1 MNTYPTQFYDLLSRA
16 LGGGDANKLQGFL
29 DNVVAEKYNALQI
42 DGFKFAPE
50 MQLDFTYEQIQK
62 EIGLN
67 VMASYVD
74 LDSQPIPVGT
84 EGAVINT
91 GRIPRMKM
99 VEYYNEDKFRKL
111 LILEQRLGANN
122 NRVVTAAVKA
132 LFNTVDT
139 LIGGHTN
146 SLTYQRHQIVSK
158 GEFVINSTNN
168 PNGIVGL
175 TFASHV
181 PAANKTTLSGTQRW
195 WTDSARTTEGT
206 ASNPVKDMVDMVE
219 VARKKGVKGHFEVN
233 AAYLTD
239 ILGHSKV
246 IAAIGANQWPAADPA
261 VSAGSAG
268 YLSRA
273 RKAEILADIVGAPIK
288 AIDSIVATEVYN
300 KSTKALERKMID
312 AFEANV
318 IVFVPD
324 GDLGQIITVEPIAVD
339 GGTYATF
346 YDGRL
351 LLTVDVDAKYK
362 CQSFNT
368 EMTSLVVPDK
378 PQYMWYLK
386 PNA

>member
-1 MNTYPTQFYDLLSRA
+1 MNTYPVQFYDLLSRA
-16 LGGGDANKLQGFL
+16 LGGNDGGRLQGFL
-29 DNVVAEKYNALQI
+29 DNVVAQKYNQLNI
-42 DGFKFAPE
+42 PGFKFAPE

-84 EGAVINT
+84 EGAVIST

-99 VEYYNEDKFRKL
+99 VEYYNEDKYRKL
-111 LILEQRLGANN
+111 LIAEQRFGAGSNQ
-122 NRVVTAAVKA
+122 VVNSAVKA

-139 LIGGHTN
+139 LVGGHTN
-146 SLTYQRHQIVSK
+146 SLTYQRHQIVSTGK
-158 GEFVINSTNN
+158 FIVNSTNN

-181 PAANKTTLSGTQRW
+181 PAANINTLSGTKKW
-195 WTDSARTTEGT
+195 WTDATYATEGS
-206 ASNPVKDMVDMVE
+206 AADPIADMVAMVE
-219 VARKKGVKGHFEVN
+219 AARRKGVRGHFEVN
-233 AAYLTD
+233 ASYLDT
-239 ILGHSKV
+239 ILKHSKV
-246 IAAIGANQWPAADPA
+246 LAAIAANLFPGIANASAAY
-261 VSAGSAG
+261 V
-268 YLSRA
+268 SRA
-273 RKAEILADIVGAPIK
+273 KKIEVLAEIVGAPIT
-288 AIDSIVATEVYN
+288 AIDAVVATEVWN
-300 KSTKALERKMID
+300 KTSKKLERTMID

-318 IVFVPD
+318 VVFVPD
-324 GDLGQIITVEPIAVD
+324 GDLGEFITVEPIAIE
-339 GGTYATF
+339 GGTYGTF

-368 EMTSLVVPDK
+368 EMTTLAVPNK

>member
-1 MNTYPTQFYDLLSRA
+1 MNTYPVQFYDLLSRA
-16 LGGGDANKLQGFL
+16 LGGNDGRRLQGFL
-29 DNVVAEKYNALQI
+29 DNVVAQKYNQLNI
-42 DGFKFAPE
+42 PGFKFAPQ
-50 MQLDFTYEQIQK
+50 MQLDYTYEQIQK

-74 LDSQPIPVGT
+74 NDSPALPVGT
-84 EGAVINT
+84 EGAVIAT

-99 VEYYNEDKFRKL
+99 VEYYNEDKYRKL
-111 LILEQRLGANN
+111 LIAEQRFGAGSNT
-122 NRVVTAAVKA
+122 VVSAAVQA

-139 LIGGHTN
+139 LVGGHTN
-146 SLTYQRHQIVSK
+146 SLTYQRHQIVSTGK
-158 GEFVINSTNN
+158 FTVNSTNN

-181 PAANKTTLSGTQRW
+181 PAANINTLSGTKKW
-195 WTDSARTTEGT
+195 WTDATYATEGS
-206 ASNPVKDMVDMVE
+206 AADPIADMVAMVE
-219 VARKKGVKGHFEVN
+219 VARKKGVRGHFEVN
-233 AAYLTD
+233 AAYLD
-239 ILGHSKV
+239 AILKHSKV
-246 IAAIGANQWPAADPA
+246 VAGIGANLFPSAEAA
-261 VSAGSAG
+261 SRTISAG

-273 RKAEILADIVGAPIK
+273 RKIEVLADIVGAPIN
-288 AIDSIVATEVYN
+288 AIDAIVATEVWN
-300 KSTKALERKMID
+300 KTTKKLERTMID

-318 IVFVPD
+318 VVFVPD
-324 GDLGQIITVEPIAVD
+324 GELGQFITVEPIALE
-339 GGTYATF
+339 GGTYGTF

-368 EMTSLVVPDK
+368 EMTTLAVPDK

>member
-1 MNTYPTQFYDLLSRA
+1 MNTYPVQFYDLLSRA
-16 LGGGDANKLQGFL
+16 LGGNDGRRLQGFL
-29 DNVVAEKYNALQI
+29 DNVVAQKYNQLNI
-42 DGFKFAPE
+42 PGFKFAPE

-84 EGAVINT
+84 EGAVIST

-99 VEYYNEDKFRKL
+99 VEYYNEDKYRKL
-111 LILEQRLGANN
+111 LIAEQRFGAGSNQ
-122 NRVVTAAVKA
+122 VVNSAVKA
-132 LFNTVDT
+132 LFNTIDT
-139 LIGGHTN
+139 LVGGHTN
-146 SLTYQRHQIVSK
+146 ALTYQRHQIVSTGK
-158 GEFVINSTNN
+158 FTVNSTNN

-181 PAANKTTLSGTQRW
+181 PSANINTLSGTARW
-195 WTDSARTTEGT
+195 WTNAEKTTEGT
-206 ASNPVKDMVDMVE
+206 AADPIADLIAMVE
-219 VARKKGVKGHFEVN
+219 TARKKGVKGHFEVN
-233 AAYLTD
+233 AAYLD
-239 ILGHSKV
+239 AILKHSKV
-246 IAAIGANQWPAADPA
+246 VAAIGANLFPLATDKTAAA
-261 VSAGSAG
+261 A

-273 RKAEILADIVGAPIK
+273 RKLEVLAEIVGAPIN
-288 AIDSIVATEVYN
+288 AIDAIVATEVYN
-300 KSTKALERKMID
+300 KTTKKLERTMID

-318 IVFVPD
+318 VVFVPD
-324 GDLGQIITVEPIAVD
+324 GDLGDFITVEPIAIE
-339 GGTYATF
+339 GGTYGTF

-368 EMTSLVVPDK
+368 EMTTLAVPNK

>member
-1 MNTYPTQFYDLLSRA
+1 MNTYPVQFYDLLSRA
-16 LGGGDANKLQGFL
+16 LGGNDSRRIQGFL
-29 DNVVAEKYNALQI
+29 DNVVAEKYNKL
-42 DGFKFAPE
+42 DVPGFKFAAE

-99 VEYYNEDKFRKL
+99 VEYYNEDKYRKL
-111 LILEQRLGANN
+111 LIAEQRFGAQSNK
-122 NRVVTAAVKA
+122 VVNAAVKA

-139 LIGGHTN
+139 LVGGHTN
-146 SLTYQRHQIVSK
+146 ALTYQRHQFVSTGK
-158 GEFVINSTNN
+158 FVINSTNN
-168 PNGIVGL
+168 PNGIIGL
-175 TFASHV
+175 TFAAHV
-181 PAANKTTLSGTQRW
+181 PAANINTLSGTKRW
-195 WTDSARTTEGT
+195 WTDTEKNTEGT
-206 ASNPVKDMVDMVE
+206 TADPIADLVAMVE

-233 AAYLTD
+233 AAYLD
-239 ILGHSKV
+239 KVLKHSKV
-246 IAAIGANQWPAADPA
+246 VAAIGMNLFPTAVDSAAPAA
-261 VSAGSAG
+261 

-273 RKAEILADIVGAPIK
+273 KKLEVLAEIVGAPIV
-288 AIDSIVATEVYN
+288 AIDAIVATEVYN

-312 AFEANV
+312 AFEADV
-318 IVFVPD
+318 FVFVPD
-324 GDLGQIITVEPIAVD
+324 GELGEILTVEPIAIE
-339 GGTYATF
+339 GGTYGTF

-368 EMTSLVVPDK
+368 EMTSLVVPNK

>member
-1 MNTYPTQFYDLLSRA
+1 MNTYPVQFYDLLSRA
-16 LGGGDANKLQGFL
+16 LGGNDGRRLQGFL
-29 DNVVAEKYNALQI
+29 DNVVAQKYNQLNI
-42 DGFKFAPE
+42 PGFKFAPE

-74 LDSQPIPVGT
+74 LDSQPLPVGT
-84 EGAVINT
+84 EGAVIST

-99 VEYYNEDKFRKL
+99 VEYYNEDKYRKL
-111 LILEQRLGANN
+111 LIAEQRFGAGSNQ
-122 NRVVTAAVKA
+122 VVNSAVKA
-132 LFNTVDT
+132 LFNTIDT
-139 LIGGHTN
+139 LVGGHTN
-146 SLTYQRHQIVSK
+146 ALTYQRHQIVSTGK
-158 GEFVINSTNN
+158 FTVNSTNN

-181 PAANKTTLSGTQRW
+181 PTNNWNTLSGAKRW
-195 WTDSARTTEGT
+195 WTDAEKTSEGSA
-206 ASNPVKDMVDMVE
+206 ADPVADMVAMVE
-219 VARKKGVKGHFEVN
+219 NARKKGVKGHFEVN
-233 AAYLTD
+233 AAYLD
-239 ILGHSKV
+239 AILKHSKV
-246 IAAIGANQWPAADPA
+246 VAAIGANLFPTAADA
-261 VSAGSAG
+261 SASAA

-273 RKAEILADIVGAPIK
+273 RKIEVLADVVGAPVV
-288 AIDSIVATEVYN
+288 AIDAIVATEVYN
-300 KSTKALERKMID
+300 KTAKKLERTMID

-318 IVFVPD
+318 VVFVPD
-324 GDLGQIITVEPIAVD
+324 GDLGEFITVEPIAID
-339 GGTYATF
+339 GGTYGTF

-368 EMTSLVVPDK
+368 EMTTLAVPNK

>member
-1 MNTYPTQFYDLLSRA
+1 MNTYPVQFYDLLSRA
-16 LGGGDANKLQGFL
+16 LGGNDSRRIQGFL
-29 DNVVAEKYNALQI
+29 DNVVAEKYNKL
-42 DGFKFAPE
+42 DVPGFKFAAE

-99 VEYYNEDKFRKL
+99 VEYYNEDKYRKL
-111 LILEQRLGANN
+111 LIAEQRFGAQSNK
-122 NRVVTAAVKA
+122 VVNAAVKA

-139 LIGGHTN
+139 LVGGHTN
-146 SLTYQRHQIVSK
+146 ALTYQRHQIVSTGK
-158 GEFVINSTNN
+158 FVINSTNN
-168 PNGIVGL
+168 PNGIIGF
-175 TFASHV
+175 TFAAHV
-181 PAANKTTLSGTQRW
+181 PAANINALSGTKRW
-195 WTDSARTTEGT
+195 WTDAEKTTEGT
-206 ASNPVKDMVDMVE
+206 TADPIADLVAMVE
-219 VARKKGVKGHFEVN
+219 VARRKGVKGHFEVN
-233 AAYLTD
+233 AAYLD
-239 ILGHSKV
+239 KVLKHSKV
-246 IAAIGANQWPAADPA
+246 VAAIGMNLFPTAVDSAAPAA
-261 VSAGSAG
+261 

-273 RKAEILADIVGAPIK
+273 KKLEVLAEIVGAPIN
-288 AIDSIVATEVYN
+288 AIDAIVATEVYN

-312 AFEANV
+312 AFEADV
-318 IVFVPD
+318 FVFVPN
-324 GDLGQIITVEPIAVD
+324 GELGEILTVEPIAIE
-339 GGTYATF
+339 GGTYGTF

-351 LLTVDVDAKYK
+351 LLAVDVDAKYK

-368 EMTSLVVPDK
+368 EMTSLVVPNK